1 MKLISLTCPNCNANL
16 DNIDPSRPFCYCQ
29 YCGTKI
35 ALDDGSIRKETHI
48 YDEAKIKETESKELL
63 RLKEL
68 EIEREREKED
78 KETGKKLLIAAVV
91 ILVIAFILHFILK
104 TYSTIPLFTAAI
116 GLYMGLFGLL
126 KLTSPNRDDKK

>member
-35 ALDDGSIRKETHI
+35 ALDDGTIRKETHI

-63 RLKEL
+63 RLKEM

-78 KETGKKLLIAAVV
+78 KETGKKLVIAAVGIFV
-91 ILVIAFILHFILK
+91 LAFILHFILSP
-104 TYSTIPLFTAAI
+104 YSIIPILLA
-116 GLYMGLFGLL
+116 FGGIIVGIEGMT
-126 KLTSPNRDDKK
+126 KIAPNRDDKK

>member
-63 RLKEL
+63 RLKEM

-91 ILVIAFILHFILK
+91 IFILAFILHFVLK
-104 TYSTIPLFTAAI
+104 PYSEIPFYMAFAGVFI
-116 GLYMGLFGLL
+116 GAFGIS
-126 KLTSPNRDDKK
+126 KIAPSRDDKK